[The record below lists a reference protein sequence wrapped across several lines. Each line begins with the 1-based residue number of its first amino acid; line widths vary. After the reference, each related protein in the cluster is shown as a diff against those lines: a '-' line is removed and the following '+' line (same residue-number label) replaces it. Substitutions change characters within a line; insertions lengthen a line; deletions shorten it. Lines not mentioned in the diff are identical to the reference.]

1 MAKKLL
7 CLVLSLLMVLAVLTS
22 CSNSDDAIE
31 DTVGE
36 ASRYT
41 TTLNFWLITESRAIA
56 KVSELMYDG
65 FNGHVD
71 YEHYSELSEA
81 DQEKYAPDKA
91 LYDTLSSEE
100 KTAVAQLSAINKA
113 INKITKDQF
122 KTQIKFRYLL
132 ESEYYIKLEKAFAD
146 REKAKKDGTLQKAEI
161 SSEETV
167 LNEYG
172 IPELKYPTTPTYQV
186 DIMYLGDAVKYR
198 AYADAKLLEP
208 LDSMLENSAL
218 QLSYFVNNVLMKS
231 AKYYGL
237 TYGIPNDHT
246 MGEYVYLAVDT
257 ALASAYNYLPADFD
271 ASLYSET
278 TYKFLNLV
286 YNRAEEGLY
295 PLYYED
301 DIDLEKLHY
310 WSFDLSSDTPV
321 LKNDQFSLF
330 GGFYQ
335 DNNLQGDQI
344 GFANLLTNQIYINN
358 LKKQVYYKNTE
369 GFATTDASAKTAM
382 RVVKGGWEMK
392 AELEAQGYTVLTV
405 EAPRLTDE
413 DVFDSMFAVGANS
426 SDATR
431 AMEII
436 TYINTNTEF
445 RNLLQYGIE
454 GTNYTLKTTED
465 GEGAYAEETVDNVYK
480 MDIRKTGN
488 IFLAHPDSEE
498 NVAAWEFGKE
508 QNLYVTAYPTV
519 GLFFDMEDRELDK
532 NSVNIVNAVSA
543 RLKSDVLDKMTTVD
557 EVTDLAAEAIKYNKS
572 TMEMAS
578 FLINLLGGHV
588 TCEVGGVT
596 TVITASMLADALTS
610 VSSTDIPEE
619 DPKEGEVFLM
629 GPAALYR
636 EWRENSGV
644 LDN

>member
-1 MAKKLL
+1 MAKKIL

-22 CSNSDDAIE
+22 CSGSGDAI
-31 DTVGE
+31 DNTVNE

-56 KVSELMYDG
+56 TVSELMYDG

-71 YEHYSELSEA
+71 YEHFDELSEA

-100 KTAVAQLSAINKA
+100 KTAVAQLSAITKA

-132 ESEYYIKLEKAFAD
+132 ESEYYVKLEKAFAD
-146 REKAKKDGTLQKAEI
+146 REEAKKNGTLQKAEI
-161 SSEETV
+161 STSETV

-186 DIMYLGDAVKYR
+186 DVMYLGDAVKYR
-198 AYADAKLLEP
+198 TYAEDGLLES

-218 QLSYFVNNVLMKS
+218 QLSYFVNSVLMNS

-237 TYGIPNDHT
+237 TYGVPNDHT

-257 ALASAYNYLPADFD
+257 KLASAYNYLPADFD
-271 ASLYSET
+271 SSLYSEAA
-278 TYKFLNLV
+278 YKFLNLV

-295 PLYYED
+295 PLYYEE
-301 DIDLEKLHY
+301 DIDLEMLHY
-310 WSFDLSSDTPV
+310 WSFDLSSGTPV
-321 LKNDQFSLF
+321 LNPDQFSLF

-335 DNNLQGDQI
+335 SNNQQGDQI

-369 GFATTDASAKTAM
+369 GFATTDENAKSAM
-382 RVVKGGWEMK
+382 RVVKGGWEKK
-392 AELEAQGYTVLTV
+392 AELEAEGYTVLTV
-405 EAPRLTDE
+405 ETPRLTDE
-413 DVFDSMFAVGANS
+413 DVFGSMFAVGANS

-454 GTNYTLKTTED
+454 GENYNLKETED
-465 GEGAYAEETVDNVYK
+465 GKDVYAVETADNVYK

-488 IFLAHPDSEE
+488 VFLAYPNSAE

-519 GLFFDMEDRELDK
+519 GLFFDMEDRKLDED
-532 NSVNIVNAVSA
+532 SIHIVNAISA
-543 RLKSDVLDKMTTVD
+543 KLKSDVLDKMTTAD
-557 EVTDLAAEAIKYNKS
+557 EVTAFGAEVIKHNKN
-572 TMEMAS
+572 TMGMAS
-578 FLINLLGGHV
+578 FLIALLGGHV
-588 TCEVGGVT
+588 TYTVDGKTEAIT
-596 TVITASMLADALTS
+596 TQKLADALVS
-610 VSSTDIPEE
+610 FSSTDIPQE
-619 DPKEGEVFLM
+619 DPKEGEFFLL

-636 EWRENSGV
+636 EWRETSGV